1 MGAESLSV
9 LLGFEHLNLDFSG
22 YTGGF
27 LCFYL
32 AQIYPGSNI
41 PSLIPHD
48 KSQQAGMGLEKQNIK
63 TKGKIATK
71 CSMRLN
77 LLEKLS
83 KGPITLG
90 MPVDSICMFTYY
102 YFYMTDFFLF
112 F

>member
-1 MGAESLSV
+1 MGAECLSV

-22 YTGGF
+22 YMGGF

-32 AQIYPGSNI
+32 AQIYPGSNK

-48 KSQQAGMGLEKQNIK
+48 KPQQAGMGLEKQNIK

-77 LLEKLS
+77 LLENLY

-102 YFYMTDFFLF
+102 YFYMADFFLF